1 MTKKFF
7 FLLILSFFSFSIS
20 LLLGL
25 IQNAETVKNLLSL
38 NPDKNQQDQA
48 SENLKNGRYKNS
60 GTDIGS
66 DSSNDLTEI
75 KRKSETYFLYGSA
88 IINIQKGDLDR
99 AQETIEKLL
108 KNNPDNSQFHLVAA
122 QLFLEKKDTQRAKKE
137 VESVLKQNESDFEA
151 WRLLGMINLD
161 LFRKDE
167 KQEYLDKVLSSF
179 KNVFKYHPED
189 IDEVTLRITSL
200 LLLEEG
206 KNDEAIVY
214 LQRLLQHYPSHPVA
228 VQNLEKIYYEKKD
241 FRSLLDLYKQLAEET
256 PEDLT
261 TQFKLADVAFKLKNY
276 DDAEKAL
283 TYLDEEISKAEDAKI
298 NKDNWAVML
307 KQLGYILARE
317 NRLDEALDKLLKSRM
332 IKDDFFTTYYII
344 LVLMQRKEYD
354 TARRELNIAL
364 KEYANNKEADDLK
377 ILNCQLLQKENKNN
391 EALNEIDKLINAD
404 KTNIEYKTAKAR
416 LLMGMYEFQDA
427 KDYLQELYKQY
438 PSDTDIIF
446 QLGCVF
452 ERLKEFSEGEKFLKL
467 CLKLEPQN
475 SAAMNYLGYMWADQG
490 INLQEAEN
498 LIKKALELDPTSSA
512 YLDSL
517 GWVYFKMGNY
527 AKARF
532 FLEKAIKAGVEGGE
546 IYDHLGDLYYKIN
559 FIEEAIESWKKIL
572 KEDDPNIDYEKIQ
585 DKIKTAE
592 DKFKK

>member
-1 MTKKFF
+1 MTKKFL

-25 IQNAETVKNLLSL
+25 IQNAETVKSLLS
-38 NPDKNQQDQA
+38 PAPEKNQRNQA
-48 SENLKNGRYKNS
+48 NENSKNGRYKSS
-60 GTDIGS
+60 GNNLVS

-75 KRKSETYFLYGSA
+75 KRKSETYYLYGSA
-88 IINIQKGDLDR
+88 IIDIQKGELDK
-99 AQETIEKLL
+99 AQQTIEKLL
-108 KNNPDNSQFHLVAA
+108 KKNPENSQFHLVAA
-122 QLFLEKKDTQRAKKE
+122 QLYLEKKDTQRAKKE
-137 VESVLKQNESDFEA
+137 VESILKKDESDFEA
-151 WRLLGMINLD
+151 WRMLGLIYLD
-161 LFRKDE
+161 LFRKNE
-167 KQEYLDKVLSSF
+167 KEEYLDKVLSSF
-179 KNVFKYHPED
+179 RNVFKYHPED
-189 IDEVTLRITSL
+189 IDEITLRITSL
-200 LLLEEG
+200 LLLEQG

-214 LQRLLQHYPSHPVA
+214 LERLLLHYPSHPVA
-228 VQNLEKIYYEKKD
+228 VQNLEKLYYEKKD

-261 TQFKLADVAFKLKNY
+261 IQFKLADVAFRLKSY

-283 TYLDEEISKAEDAKI
+283 TYLDEEISKAEDSKI

-332 IKDDFFTTYYII
+332 IKDDFFTSYYII
-344 LVLMQRKEYD
+344 LVLMQRKDYD
-354 TARRELNIAL
+354 TARKELNIAL
-364 KEYANNKEADDLK
+364 QEYANSKEVNDLK
-377 ILNCQLLQKENKNN
+377 ILNCQLLQKENKND
-391 EALNEIDKLINAD
+391 EALKEIDKLINAN
-404 KTNIEYKTAKAR
+404 KINIEYKTAKAR
-416 LLMGMYEFQDA
+416 LLMSINEFQDA
-427 KDYLQELYKQY
+427 KEYLQELYKQY

-452 ERLKEFSEGEKFLKL
+452 ERLKDFSESEKFLKL
-467 CLKLEPQN
+467 CIKLEPQN
-475 SAAMNYLGYMWADQG
+475 SSAMNYLGYMWADQG

-517 GWVYFKMGNY
+517 GWIYFKMGNY

-532 FLEKAIKAGVEGGE
+532 FLEKAVKAGVEGSE

-572 KEDDPNIDYEKIQ
+572 KEDDPNLDYEKIL
-585 DKIKTAE
+585 DKIKSAE